1 MGCRREFSKL
11 AAPQMLAGYHG
22 PARPGKAALLA
33 AEHGCLHIPAVA
45 LYMVYNIA

>member
-33 AEHGCLHIPAVA
+33 AEHGCLHPG
-45 LYMVYNIA
+45 